1 MNFTETL
8 PVLILKGT
16 HLAYCFA
23 HLLQLTLVV
32 VAKKYSNV
40 DNIFEILINSWILLE
55 VLLSVRRWSSKKLME
70 LLVLGEVYMGQEL
83 ELQRPGDIH

>member
-32 VAKKYSNV
+32 VAKKHSNV
-40 DNIFEILINSWILLE
+40 DNIFKILNIAGGSIKRKEMIRQKTNGITSAW
-55 VLLSVRRWSSKKLME
+55 
-70 LLVLGEVYMGQEL
+70 
-83 ELQRPGDIH
+83 